1 MLSDKLSKLLSGDDI
16 KAIQKIVISIGHICV
31 KETSST
37 ELDMALNL
45 IFSLCRSKVIQ
56 LLPHLLYDLLISS
69 VTHVGLMF
77 TLMFFCVLSPVSIFC
92 SNFFFSFFAFYV
104 VEKLDFGFWDALIL
118 IKKSLKFFFFS
129 FSFWLKCPLMLIFFH
144 YKLQRLKI
152 VTFI

>member
-1 MLSDKLSKLLSGDDI
+1 MLSDKLSKLLLGDDI

-92 SNFFFSFFAFYV
+92 LSLFCFPLWLSPFLCNFRSFFKVDSSAAFSSLENYV
-104 VEKLDFGFWDALIL
+104 FVFDV
-118 IKKSLKFFFFS
+118 
-129 FSFWLKCPLMLIFFH
+129 PH
-144 YKLQRLKI
+144 I
-152 VTFI
+152 V

>member
-92 SNFFFSFFAFYV
+92 SNFFFFLLCFLCCGKARFWFLGC
-104 VEKLDFGFWDALIL
+104 LDLD
-118 IKKSLKFFFFS
+118 
-129 FSFWLKCPLMLIFFH
+129 
-144 YKLQRLKI
+144 
-152 VTFI
+152 